1 MVYIVS
7 VLDGLESLK
16 LDLRWERG
24 IAAYLDSERQWFWVC
39 PWTYMR
45 RNTGRQSAWRPTVNS
60 FEFLEA
66 VLRVSKLRAEVRFCR
81 LH

>member
-16 LDLRWERG
+16 LALRWERG
-24 IAAYLDSERQWFWVC
+24 VAAYFDSERQLFWVC

-66 VLRVSKLRAEVRFCR
+66 VSKLRAEVTFCR

>member
-45 RNTGRQSAWRPTVNS
+45 RNTGRQFAWRPTVNS

-66 VLRVSKLRAEVRFCR
+66 VLRVSKLRAEVTFCR